1 MENGQENLKIISLQG
16 VIKLGKVG
24 FEVKKLLLQ
33 GVGKADAFLNFN
45 TGLNVIAGASDT
57 GKSFAYEC
65 INYVLGA
72 SDIPEMPNEAGGYEW
87 VILEIFDK
95 FTRQSLTLK
104 RSLLESQK
112 NDICYFYAD
121 IDHLDNASFKI
132 LSCDSKAQNSL
143 SSKLLSLCKC
153 SYRNILRNSSK
164 GETGAFTFR
173 KFIYLMMMNE
183 TRIVQKNSPIFMGDT
198 KRDKNSTAEVASFF
212 TVLSGLDYEK
222 YIKSESIDVK
232 KAQIKGAIDE
242 LTLIFNDLQ
251 KEITEAESTLDDFVP
266 RQVSEII
273 ESIENSIKQQRI
285 VVEELE
291 KEREKSIAQLGLM
304 MREQGRITDNLSKFK
319 LLKKNYQS
327 DIERLGFIEQSHDYI
342 GQLDDVKCPICH
354 ATMKSPEENK
364 EMYFIAIDKEK
375 AKLNAH
381 LVDLQGTIDDFEND
395 LLEIG
400 INIVKQQENIKS
412 IESKLEN
419 QIRQISKALVEH
431 ERYQKIRDKMLAIQN
446 NKKKLYDTKNR
457 IQELNKRID
466 NTKATSNKVEVK
478 KLSDEL
484 MEEFCK
490 LIQGLLENWN
500 FIDISCED
508 TVYFNKKDNDVIV
521 KSKTKASYGKGA
533 RAIINSS
540 FIIAI
545 LLYCKQNSL
554 PHPGFVVLD
563 SPLTTYK
570 EKDKRNNEK
579 NEEVSKSVKYSFF
592 NNLAKYAIDYQ
603 IIVFDNETPPKDLHG
618 ITYHHFTGNPDL
630 DRTGFIP
637 N

>member
-1 MENGQENLKIISLQG
+1 MENIGL
-16 VIKLGKVG
+16 VI
-24 FEVKKLLLQ
+24 KKLLLQ
-33 GVGKADAFLNFN
+33 GMGKADAFLNFD
-45 TGLNVIAGASDT
+45 TGLNVVAGASDT

-72 SDIPEMPNEAGGYEW
+72 SDIPEIPNEAIGYEW
-87 VILEIFDK
+87 VLLELFDK
-95 FTRQSLTLK
+95 SARQILTLK
-104 RSLLESQK
+104 RSLLDTQK
-112 NDICYFYAD
+112 NNVYYFYAD
-121 IDHLDNASFKI
+121 IAHLDNASFET
-132 LSCDSKAQNSL
+132 LSCDSKAKNSL

-153 SYRNILRNSSK
+153 SYRNILRNCSK

-183 TRIVQKNSPIFMGDT
+183 TRIVQKNSPIFLGDT

-222 YIKSESIDVK
+222 YIKPESIEVK

-242 LTLIFNDLQ
+242 LAVIFGNLQ
-251 KEITEAESTLDDFVP
+251 KEITEAEGMLDNYVP
-266 RQVSEII
+266 QQVSEVIKG
-273 ESIENSIKQQRI
+273 IENSIKQQRI
-285 VVEELE
+285 AVEGFE
-291 KEREKSIAQLGLM
+291 KDREKSLVQLGSML
-304 MREQGRITDNLSKFK
+304 RERGRITDNLSKFK

-327 DIERLGFIEQSHDYI
+327 DIERLGFIEQSYDYT
-342 GQLDDVKCPICH
+342 GQLSDVKCPICH
-354 ATMKSPEENK
+354 TTMKSPKENN
-364 EMYFIAIDKEK
+364 EIYFIAIDKEK

-381 LVDLQGTIDDFEND
+381 LIDLQGTIDDFEKE
-395 LLEIG
+395 LLEIENT
-400 INIVKQQENIKS
+400 IAKQQENIKS
-412 IESKLEN
+412 IEINLAN
-419 QIRQISKALVEH
+419 QTGQISRALIEH
-431 ERYQKIRDKMLAIQN
+431 ERYQKIRDKALVIQN
-446 NKKKLYDTKNR
+446 NKKKLYDTQNR
-457 IQELNKRID
+457 IQELNEKID

-500 FIDISCED
+500 FIDMSCD
-508 TVYFNKKDNDVIV
+508 NTVCFNKKDNDVIV

-540 FIIAI
+540 FIITI
-545 LLYCKQNSL
+545 LLYCKQNGL

-570 EKDKRNNEK
+570 EKDRRNNEK
-579 NEEVSKSVKYSFF
+579 NEEVSKSVKDSFF
-592 NNLAKYAIDYQ
+592 INLAKHSTDCQ
-603 IIVFDNETPPKDLHG
+603 IIVFDNETPPEDLCG
-618 ITYHHFTGNPDL
+618 ITYHYFTGNPDI

-637 N
+637 IMPF

>member
-1 MENGQENLKIISLQG
+1 ME
-16 VIKLGKVG
+16 KVG
-24 FEVKKLLLQ
+24 FEIKKLLLQ
-33 GVGKADAFLNFN
+33 GVGKADAFLNFDA
-45 TGLNVIAGASDT
+45 GLNVIAGASDT

-65 INYVLGA
+65 MNYVLGA
-72 SDIPEMPNEAGGYEW
+72 SDIPEIPNEASGYEW
-87 VILEIFDK
+87 VLLEIFDK
-95 FTRQSLTLK
+95 VTRQSLTLK
-104 RSLLESQK
+104 RSLRESQK
-112 NDICYFYAD
+112 NDVCYFYAD
-121 IDHLDNASFKI
+121 IDHLDNASSEI
-132 LSCDSKAQNSL
+132 LSCDSKAKNSL

-183 TRIVQKNSPIFMGDT
+183 TRIVQKNSPVFMGDT
-198 KRDKNSTAEVASFF
+198 KRDKKSTAEVASFF

-222 YIKSESIDVK
+222 YIKEESIEVK

-251 KEITEAESTLDDFVP
+251 KEITEAESTLDDYAP
-266 RQVSEII
+266 RQVSEVIR
-273 ESIENSIKQQRI
+273 SIDNSIKQQRI
-285 VVEELE
+285 AVEEFE
-291 KEREKSIAQLGLM
+291 KDREKSIVQLGLM
-304 MREQGRITDNLSKFK
+304 MRERGRITDNLSKFK

-327 DIERLGFIEQSHDYI
+327 DIERLGFIEQSHDYT
-342 GQLDDVKCPICH
+342 GQLADVKCPICH
-354 ATMKSPEENK
+354 TAMKSSEESK
-364 EMYFIAIDKEK
+364 EIYFIAIDKEK

-381 LVDLQGTIDDFEND
+381 LIDLQGTIDDFEKD
-395 LLEIG
+395 LLEIEKT
-400 INIVKQQENIKS
+400 IVKQQENIKS

-419 QIRQISKALVEH
+419 QTRQISKALVEH
-431 ERYQKIRDKMLAIQN
+431 EHYQKIRDKMIAIQN
-446 NKKKLYDTKNR
+446 NKKKLYDTKSR
-457 IQELNKRID
+457 IQELNERID
-466 NTKATSNKVEVK
+466 NTKAISNKVEVK

-490 LIQGLLENWN
+490 IIQGLLETWN
-500 FIDISCED
+500 FIEISNED
-508 TVYFNKKDNDVIV
+508 TVCFNKKDNDVIV

-540 FIIAI
+540 FIIAV
-545 LLYCKQNSL
+545 LLYCKQNNL

-579 NEEVSKSVKYSFF
+579 SEEVSKSVKYSFF
-592 NNLAKYAIDYQ
+592 NNLAKYSTDYQ
-603 IIVFDNETPPKDLHG
+603 IIVFDNEIPPKELHG
-618 ITYHHFTGNPDL
+618 IITYHHFTGNPDI

>member
-1 MENGQENLKIISLQG
+1 LKIISLQG
-16 VIKLGKVG
+16 VIKVTKVG
-24 FEVKKLLLQ
+24 FEIKMLLLK
-33 GVGKADAFLNFN
+33 GIGKADAFLDFD
-45 TGLNVIAGASDT
+45 TGLNVVAGASDT

-72 SDIPEMPNEAGGYEW
+72 SDTPEIPNEARGYEW
-87 VILEIFDK
+87 ALLELFDK
-95 FTRQSLTLK
+95 SASQSLTLK

-112 NDICYFYAD
+112 NDIYYFYAD
-121 IDHLDNASFKI
+121 IDHLDNASFET
-132 LSCDSKAQNSL
+132 LSCDSKARNSL

-153 SYRNILRNSSK
+153 SYRNILRNCSK

-173 KFIYLMMMNE
+173 KFIYLMMINE
-183 TRIVQKNSPIFMGDT
+183 TRIVQKNSPVFMGDT

-212 TVLSGLDYEK
+212 TILSGLDYEK
-222 YIKSESIDVK
+222 YIKPESIEVK

-242 LTLIFNDLQ
+242 LTLIFSDLQ
-251 KEITEAESTLDDFVP
+251 KEIIEAEGALDDCVP
-266 RQVSEII
+266 QQVSEII
-273 ESIENSIKQQRI
+273 KGIENSIKQQRI
-285 VVEELE
+285 AVEEFE
-291 KEREKSIAQLGLM
+291 KDREKSLAQLDLI
-304 MREQGRITDNLSKFK
+304 MRERGRIKDNLSKFK

-327 DIERLGFIEQSHDYI
+327 DIERLGFIEQSHDYT
-342 GQLDDVKCPICH
+342 GQLADVKCPICH
-354 ATMKSPEENK
+354 TAMKSPKENK
-364 EMYFIAIDKEK
+364 EIYFIAIDKEK

-381 LVDLQGTIDDFEND
+381 LIDLQGTIDDFEKE
-395 LLEIG
+395 LLEIERS
-400 INIVKQQENIKS
+400 NVKQQDNIKS

-419 QIRQISKALVEH
+419 QAGQISKALIEH
-431 ERYQKIRDKMLAIQN
+431 ERYQKIRDKALAIQN
-446 NKKKLYDTKNR
+446 NKKKLYNTQGR
-457 IQELNKRID
+457 IQELNERID
-466 NTKATSNKVEVK
+466 NTKVTSNKVEVK

-490 LIQGLLENWN
+490 LIQGLLESWN
-500 FIDISCED
+500 FIDISCENI
-508 TVYFNKKDNDVIV
+508 VCFNKKDNDVIV
-521 KSKTKASYGKGA
+521 DSKTKASYGKGA

-545 LLYCKQNSL
+545 LLYCKQNGL

-579 NEEVSKSVKYSFF
+579 NEEISKSVKDSFF
-592 NNLAKYAIDYQ
+592 NNLAKCSTDCQ
-603 IIVFDNETPPKDLHG
+603 IIVFDNEVPPEDLCG
-618 ITYHHFTGNPDL
+618 ITYHHFTGNPDI